1 MAQKR
6 PRADDSPQT
15 LTPEN
20 HQQRKLSRQ
29 RKNQPTNSQPQ
40 HEDNSFSA
48 KALWVWARKLLP
60 SGIPQPETAPPFE
73 NGPRYTIATATTTN
87 GSDRDQMLT
96 EPKGEL
102 RTVAEL
108 GNDLDPVT
116 TPKENGR
123 SATSTN
129 GSSSQQDGVD
139 VEKQWEGPKREIPY
153 EISEQDV
160 GEASSS
166 STNFE
171 PHQDKAHNYT
181 LNMAASTPNASS
193 FSTPRESDIP
203 FSLANASRMSM
214 SSSNTIPNGGLSYTS
229 DSAGINRSS
238 PWSRRRDSVSTVNS
252 VQSGRVRK
260 KRPIDALRKSQESK
274 RILDDLVKTYIPS
287 FEDAA
292 EKDLVNYARRAFQ
305 ASQSVERRRFVP
317 SQTRPMSQEIIE
329 IEDDDSM
336 DRSQLLRKSLLY
348 RTPLKTSPIG
358 SPSGSLISEDRS
370 TFVDGLWESNY
381 RRPLEPKPAE
391 TTSEEALWLK
401 QLRTTYEL
409 AINPPGKAETPKY
422 DSLKQKT
429 ESITQEI
436 EARRKPKSDN
446 FPILSSE
453 ARTMVANTFLRKK
466 SEPISEFQ
474 TATVRLE
481 DIKTLKDGQWLND
494 EVINYYMILINERS
508 KSQEGKYPKV
518 HCFNTFFYSNLRD
531 YGFQKVKRWT
541 KKIDLFSKSYVIVPV
556 HLGMHWCCAVINFVK
571 HRVEYYDSLHG
582 ANPDCHKILR
592 AYIQQESL
600 DKKKEPY
607 DLSDWEDYEPKTC
620 PNQENGYDCGVFAST
635 VAEYISRE
643 EPFDFGQKHMKYIRE
658 RMIYE
663 IITSRLMDR
672 ALT

>member
-73 NGPRYTIATATTTN
+73 NAPSIPEFQHPCHLGPRYTITTATTTN

-292 EKDLVNYARRAFQ
+292 EKGSYLVNYARRAFQ
-305 ASQSVERRRFVP
+305 ASQSVERRRFVHSRVP
-317 SQTRPMSQEIIE
+317 PIAASQTRPMSQEIIE

-409 AINPPGKAETPKY
+409 AMKSKQDGSQRYCGLADGNCA
-422 DSLKQKT
+422 SLSLALDCSCRMVSGLQ
-429 ESITQEI
+429 
-436 EARRKPKSDN
+436 SDN

-494 EVINYYMILINERS
+494 E
-508 KSQEGKYPKV
+508 
-518 HCFNTFFYSNLRD
+518 
-531 YGFQKVKRWT
+531 
-541 KKIDLFSKSYVIVPV
+541 IDLFSKSYVIVPV